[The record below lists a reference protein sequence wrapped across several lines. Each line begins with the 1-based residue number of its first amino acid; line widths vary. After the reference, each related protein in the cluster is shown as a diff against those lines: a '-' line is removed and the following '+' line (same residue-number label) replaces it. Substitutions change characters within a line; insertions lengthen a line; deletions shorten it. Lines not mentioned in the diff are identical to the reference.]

1 MKKEFNLS
9 LSGGAALG
17 YAHIGVLEYLYELNL
32 SPKAIYGVSMGA
44 IVGSVEALDIS
55 NSEKLIIFNKAFNT
69 LKWIKPSFNGSLI
82 STKKIE
88 KMLKDIFGNLKFSH
102 LQKDLHIGATNYHN
116 GNLTIFNKK
125 NDILIVD
132 AILASMAVPAIFPP
146 RYIQNIAYV
155 DGYLSSNI
163 IVNRDDKDIYN
174 LVVNVT
180 GKNSFKNL
188 STNEIKK
195 LNILNH
201 LERSIRELI
210 YNQTKNT
217 LKNVNNLILI
227 EPDISSYKT
236 FSFNKYKEIK
246 EIGKIA
252 AKNCTQINKL
262 LI

>member
-1 MKKEFNLS
+1 MKEFNLS

-44 IVGSVEALDIS
+44 IVGAVEALDIP
-55 NSEKLIIFNKAFNT
+55 NSKKIETFNKAFNT

-88 KMLKDIFGNLKFSH
+88 KMLKEIFGTLKFSN
-102 LQKDLHIGATNYHN
+102 LKKDLHIGATNYHN

-125 NDILIVD
+125 NDIYIVD
-132 AILASMAVPAIFPP
+132 AILASMAVPSIFPP
-146 RYIQNIAYV
+146 RYIQNIAFV

-163 IVNRDDKDIYN
+163 IVNRDDKTIYN

-180 GKNSFKNL
+180 GKGSFKEL
-188 STNEIKK
+188 TTNEIKN
-195 LNILNH
+195 LNIFNH

-217 LKNVNNLILI
+217 LKDIDNLILI
-227 EPDISSYKT
+227 EPKVSDYKT
-236 FSFNKYKEIK
+236 FSFNKYQEIK

-252 AKNCTQINKL
+252 AKNCSQINKL
-262 LI
+262 LL